1 MIRSLICAT
10 FGFNDMFTFDTL
22 FAFADKFDE
31 PSNALNVGMSV
42 HLFFVLFG
50 QIMASYFGATMVL
63 PVELMIM
70 IVYSIATIILP
81 FIRLEISTLQV
92 SSIFRVNPI
101 SASEQTEAFETAPM
115 IPDREEIVRE
125 EESSSIARH
134 DLLSQRENEVLDLIL
149 KGYPNEMIALELF
162 ISNNTLKKHIQSIYN
177 KLGVHSRS
185 ELFISMKNR

>member
-1 MIRSLICAT
+1 
-10 FGFNDMFTFDTL
+10 MFTFDTL